1 MSHAP
6 RPHRI
11 LSVGPRPFSL
21 PADSPWGPFEVRHV
35 DGLDAAAAAL
45 RSPGADAL
53 VIDATV
59 GDGFDAVLHWPALS
73 QAVMTSAVVLLGAE
87 CTPAQADALMAAG
100 VQDILPAAAH
110 AGSPLA
116 LARALRLSLARQR
129 HTDAMHKSHAT
140 DLSTGLPNHAQLME
154 HMSHLL
160 ALREREPAPMAVV
173 ALRLDGLATVREE
186 LGAEAVNVLRRKVA
200 VRLRS
205 RLRASDV
212 LASVAPDLLVVLLAW
227 IDQPQDGP
235 RVADKLVEALRQP
248 FSLTGRSA
256 ALAVSPG
263 VALYPDAGKT
273 PDALLRQAIG
283 EATGGMALGRPGFAN
298 RVERGTAPAAN
309 DPAGDE
315 APPAPLAD

>member
-1 MSHAP
+1 MTAFHV
-6 RPHRI
+6 
-11 LSVGPRPFSL
+11 LSIGPRPFAL
-21 PADSPWGPFEVRHV
+21 PGDSPWGPFELTHV
-35 DGLDAAAAAL
+35 DSLQAAAEQL
-45 RSPGADAL
+45 RQRHADAV
-53 VIDATV
+53 VIDAAV
-59 GDGFDAVLHWPALS
+59 GDSFTDVLHWPALS
-73 QAVMTSAVVLLGAE
+73 QAVLESAVVLLGAE
-87 CTPAQADALMAAG
+87 CNPAQADALMAAG

-116 LARALRLSLARQR
+116 LARALRLALARQR
-129 HTDAMHKSHAT
+129 HTQAVHKSHAT
-140 DLSTGLPNHAQLME
+140 DLSTGLPNHAQLLE

-173 ALRLDGLATVREE
+173 ALRLDGLATVRDE
-186 LGAEAVNVLRRKVA
+186 LGAEAANVLRRKVA
-200 VRLRS
+200 VRLRA

-227 IDQPQDGP
+227 IDQPQDSA
-235 RVADKLVEALRQP
+235 RVADKLVDALRQP

-283 EATGGMALGRPGFAN
+283 QATGGMAIGRAGFAN
-298 RVERGTAPAAN
+298 RVERGTADAAN
-309 DPAGDE
+309 DE
-315 APPAPLAD
+315 APPSPLAD